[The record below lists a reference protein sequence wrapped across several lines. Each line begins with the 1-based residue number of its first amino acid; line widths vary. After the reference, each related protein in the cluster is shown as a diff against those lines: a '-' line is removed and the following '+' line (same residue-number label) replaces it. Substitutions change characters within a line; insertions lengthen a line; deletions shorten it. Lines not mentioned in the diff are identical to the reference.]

1 MPRYFFN
8 IKKDNHPP
16 DVEGVDLPG
25 LDAARLEAVR
35 VMGEDLKHHPDA
47 FWDDEDW
54 QIAVSDERGL
64 VLFTVYSAAM
74 RSSAAPR

>member
-8 IKKDNHPP
+8 IKKDNLPP
-16 DVEGVDLPG
+16 DGVGVELPG
-25 LDAARLEAVR
+25 LDAACLEAVR
-35 VMGEDLKHHPDA
+35 VMGEDLKGHPDE
-47 FWDDEDW
+47 FWDDEEW